1 MVWLLERLSDA
12 SEDLIRV
19 LVDEFIGLIL
29 FGSWARG
36 EAKVDSDVDL
46 FIVLRKA
53 GGMAT
58 RSSISKTISS
68 HVRRPIT
75 S

>member
-53 GGMAT
+53 GGWPPAPAYLRLYPAM
-58 RSSISKTISS
+58 
-68 HVRRPIT
+68 
-75 S
+75 